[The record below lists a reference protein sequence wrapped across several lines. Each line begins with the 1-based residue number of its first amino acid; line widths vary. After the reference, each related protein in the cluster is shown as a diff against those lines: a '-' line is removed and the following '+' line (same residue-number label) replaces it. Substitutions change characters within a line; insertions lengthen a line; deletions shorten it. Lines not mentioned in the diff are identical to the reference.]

1 VLALVAEIAELVGR
15 LSLIQERDAGLRLRR
30 INRIRTIQGTLAIE
44 GSGLTT
50 AQVTAILE
58 GRRVLAPPREIQE
71 ARNALAAY
79 DRLSTWKPQRAP
91 DLLQAH
97 GVLME
102 ALMDLPVET
111 LVHAHQDAYSRA
123 IAEST
128 EAASAT
134 PSCCSC

>member
-1 VLALVAEIAELVGR
+1 MLALVAEIAERVGR
-15 LSLIQERDAGLRLRR
+15 LFLIQERDAGLRLRR

-58 GRRVLAPPREIQE
+58 GRRGLAPPREIQE

-79 DRLSTWKPQRAP
+79 DRLSNWKPRRSP

-102 ALMDLPVET
+102 ALMDRPGRWHSGDVGVMAGESV
-111 LVHAHQDAYSRA
+111 VHVAP
-123 IAEST
+123 
-128 EAASAT
+128 SARIG
-134 PSCCSC
+134 CRG